1 MIGMTAIAPV
11 ALAAS
16 LACADTPAAALLQ
29 AGTFVYVDVDHGKT
43 IGRDRI
49 AIARQS
55 DGRYRFSNTAIGY
68 ADQAWTAVARADFTP
83 VSAVLEFG
91 PGDHRR
97 PIFDIRY
104 RHDRVTGVRYPRH
117 PAKATPVMVRDRIG
131 ACVIDQRID
140 WASVMA
146 RKLEAG
152 TRFAFHVYDPTIG
165 TSAASAAVEDGGRIH
180 VPAGDFDVFKIAYRI
195 EKKTGSERYVV
206 FASKALPRF
215 LVREDFPDG
224 VSSQLEEKR

>member
-1 MIGMTAIAPV
+1 MMAITAI

-16 LACADTPAAALLQ
+16 LACADKPAAAVLHT
-29 AGTFVYVDVDHGKT
+29 GTFVYVDFEHGKT
-43 IGRDRI
+43 LGRDRI
-49 AIARQS
+49 TVARRS

-68 ADQAWTAVARADFTP
+68 ADQAWTAVVRADFTP
-83 VSAVLEFG
+83 VSAALEFG
-91 PGDHRR
+91 PADHRR

-104 RHDRVTGVRYPRH
+104 GQDRVTGLRYPRH
-117 PAKATPVMVRDRIG
+117 AAAAAPVAVRDSVG
-131 ACVIDQRID
+131 PCVIDQRID

-152 TRFAFHVYDPTIG
+152 ARFAFHVYDPAIG

-180 VPAGDFDVFKIAYRI
+180 VPAGEFDVFKITYRI
-195 EKKTGSERYVV
+195 EKKTGPERYVV
-206 FASKALPRF
+206 FASKTLPRF

-224 VSSQLEEKR
+224 VSSQLEAKR